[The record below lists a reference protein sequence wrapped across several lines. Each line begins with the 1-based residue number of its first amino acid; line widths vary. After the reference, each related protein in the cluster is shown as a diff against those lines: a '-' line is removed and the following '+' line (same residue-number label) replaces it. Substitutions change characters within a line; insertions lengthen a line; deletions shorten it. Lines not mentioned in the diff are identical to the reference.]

1 MSNVDGRTTAQLRNL
16 SKQRTAEV
24 LRQPGSLER
33 FAGGPLSQIK
43 GYGNV
48 GKTASFLPSNLGP
61 SPYAAALQ
69 PQRLAGMSYANY
81 ENKGPAVGG
90 QLRAPMPRPGMV
102 PPGTQPTVVPNPNA
116 PTTPTED
123 AATSDDILLASVNK
137 TRIEDGQEP
146 FETIE
151 EFTNNL
157 LGDIGHIGMA
167 ADGGYVLNGG
177 ISSLQPEGM
186 FLGGFL
192 GGSSNTNASASPA
205 APEGAGGIAGLNATP
220 STPTPVGGVPT
231 DNTDADSPKAQG
243 GSGSEK
249 SIDQMSRQELI
260 ALIRSKGAGTEDTSN
275 DEFTPLV
282 MTPVA
287 RAQGGLMALADG
299 GDVYYP
305 RMNGQIAGPGTERSD
320 DIPAMLSDGEFVVNA
335 KALRGIGKMDG
346 ANGDK
351 EDQRMK
357 GARMMYAMQ
366 QAGEQA
372 MRKG

>member
-1 MSNVDGRTTAQLRNL
+1 MSNVDGRATARLRNL

-24 LRQPGSLER
+24 LGQSGSLER

-69 PQRLAGMSYANY
+69 PQRLAAMDYANY
-81 ENKGPAVGG
+81 EKKGPTVGG
-90 QLRAPMPRPGMV
+90 QLRAPTPRPGMV
-102 PPGTQPTVVPNPNA
+102 PAGTQPTVVPTPSPTPI
-116 PTTPTED
+116 PTTT
-123 AATSDDILLASVNK
+123 TSDPVNENDKFLADINK
-137 TRIEDGQEP
+137 VRIENGMPP
-146 FETIE
+146 FETFE
-151 EFTNNL
+151 DFQL
-157 LGDIGHIGMA
+157 DLGIFEGMGSIGL
-167 ADGGYVLNGG
+167 ADGGIASLEPQYFEGGGFAAMMSGIGGG
-177 ISSLQPEGM
+177 IASGAQAAA
-186 FLGGFL
+186 GGIKNLAVGAKNKFME
-192 GGSSNTNASASPA
+192 NYNDNKEARKA
-205 APEGAGGIAGLNATP
+205 GAGGGAA
-220 STPTPVGGVPT
+220 
-231 DNTDADSPKAQG
+231 
-243 GSGSEK
+243 GSEK
-249 SIDQMSRQELI
+249 SIEQMSRQELI
-260 ALIRSKGAGTEDTSN
+260 ALIQGQGGGSTGTSSTS
-275 DEFTPLV
+275 DDGLV
-282 MTPVA
+282 ITPVA
-287 RAQGGLMALADG
+287 RAQGGLMAFADG

-366 QAGEQA
+366 QAGENQ

>member
-1 MSNVDGRTTAQLRNL
+1 MGNLDKRTTAQLRSL

-69 PQRLAGMSYANY
+69 PQRMPGMDYANY
-81 ENKGPAVGG
+81 EKKGPNIGG

-102 PPGTQPTVVPNPNA
+102 PAGTQPTVVPNPNA
-116 PTTPTED
+116 STTPTED

-186 FLGGFL
+186 FLGGFM
-192 GGSSNTNASASPA
+192 GGSSNTNASAPPA
-205 APEGAGGIAGLNATP
+205 APEGA
-220 STPTPVGGVPT
+220 GGVPT

-249 SIDQMSRQELI
+249 SIDQMTREELI
-260 ALIRSKGAGTEDTSN
+260 ALIKSKGAGTEDTSS

-282 MTPVA
+282 ITPVA
-287 RAQGGLMALADG
+287 RAQGGLMALANG

-305 RMNGQIAGPGTERSD
+305 RMNGQISGPGTERSD

-372 MRKG
+372 MRNS